1 MRNPVTNKSKSPAKH
16 RESKNGN
23 LNAKNSSQV
32 AAQLAASQIDW
43 DKIPVAASTPRKSS
57 LGSTS
62 SSTRDSSHESLPST
76 STGRKR
82 SISDRLNW
90 KKPTSTKKKPMRNVP
105 DTMSSD
111 WKKVF
116 HRGLQ
121 MRKNILT
128 SNYPE
133 SPQSQGG
140 LKFAKQISPLLHC
153 YKWIIS
159 VWMTSN

>member
-1 MRNPVTNKSKSPAKH
+1 MCASVRITLTILHCGKQTTQATHKYYTIAIFEFMRNPVTNKSKSPAKH

-90 KKPTSTKKKPMRNVP
+90 KKPTSTKTDSTTLDKR
-105 DTMSSD
+105 
-111 WKKVF
+111 
-116 HRGLQ
+116 
-121 MRKNILT
+121 
-128 SNYPE
+128 
-133 SPQSQGG
+133 
-140 LKFAKQISPLLHC
+140 ALHDARLD
-153 YKWIIS
+153 
-159 VWMTSN
+159 